1 MLKVENLSVSYLKI
15 NAVRNISFEIN
26 EGEIV
31 SLIGS
36 NGAGK
41 TTILKTISGL
51 LKPKSGSILYNG
63 LDVCSSSSSEI
74 VGAGIVQVPEGRQ
87 VFSGISVEDNLL
99 LGGFLVK
106 DKKRMWKQID
116 YVHSLFP
123 ILKERAQQKAGSL
136 SGGEQQMLAIGRA
149 LISRPSLLLMD
160 EPSLGLAP
168 IVVEQVFEVIQK
180 LQRLGITILLVEQN
194 AGDALAISNR
204 TYILESGE
212 IVLEGKSSEIARDTD
227 VQKFYL
233 GGAPV

>member
-1 MLKVENLSVSYLKI
+1 MLKVENLSVSYNKI

-41 TTILKTISGL
+41 TTTLKTISGL
-51 LKPKSGSILYNG
+51 LKPKSGSIMYND

-99 LGGFLVK
+99 LGGFLIK
-106 DKKRMWKQID
+106 DKKRIWEQID

-149 LISRPSLLLMD
+149 LISRPSLLLLD

-168 IVVEQVFEVIQK
+168 IVVEQVFEVIKTLQK
-180 LQRLGITILLVEQN
+180 SGITILLVEQN

-212 IVLEGKSSEIARDTD
+212 IVLEGKSSDIARNTD

-233 GGAPV
+233 GGA